1 MNIEIFDK
9 YANSIAEQFHLKV
22 EDLFTKNKRSD
33 IVSARQMLYYL
44 CYERPIRIAS
54 IRRYLNEYGYD
65 VSHSTILHGYR
76 KAKENV
82 DSDKDYKSLVR
93 RLQDVQ

>member
-1 MNIEIFDK
+1 MKKEIFDK
-9 YANSIAEQFHLKV
+9 YANSIAEQFHLSI
-22 EDLFTKNKRSD
+22 EELFTKNKRSD

-65 VSHSTILHGYR
+65 VSHSTILHNYR
-76 KAKENV
+76 KAKQNV

>member
-1 MNIEIFDK
+1 MK
-9 YANSIAEQFHLKV
+9 
-22 EDLFTKNKRSD
+22 
-33 IVSARQMLYYL
+33 
-44 CYERPIRIAS
+44 RIAS